1 MGKIF
6 KSLGISHYAFTLV
19 FLSMFTAI
27 GTNIYLYVCLQQA
40 WPLENFSGHIID
52 PIDLSTDSL
61 IIATG
66 TFNRRVACEMYD
78 FSFQLRNIKTKDII
92 ILKPEHLARAPISSM
107 SPAKDIDV
115 NFALHIP
122 TNLYAGIWTPT
133 FSGSYICKN
142 GIFTQNKHQTIAVD
156 SFEVI
161 NSKH

>member
-1 MGKIF
+1 
-6 KSLGISHYAFTLV
+6 
-19 FLSMFTAI
+19 
-27 GTNIYLYVCLQQA
+27 
-40 WPLENFSGHIID
+40 
-52 PIDLSTDSL
+52 
-61 IIATG
+61 
-66 TFNRRVACEMYD
+66 MYD
-78 FSFQLRNIKTKDII
+78 FTFQLRNLETKDII

-107 SPAKDIDV
+107 SPAKNIDV

-122 TNLYAGIWTPT
+122 TNLYAGTWTPT

>member
-78 FSFQLRNIKTKDII
+78 FTFQLRNIKTKDII

-107 SPAKDIDV
+107 SPAKNIDV

-161 NSKH
+161 NSRN